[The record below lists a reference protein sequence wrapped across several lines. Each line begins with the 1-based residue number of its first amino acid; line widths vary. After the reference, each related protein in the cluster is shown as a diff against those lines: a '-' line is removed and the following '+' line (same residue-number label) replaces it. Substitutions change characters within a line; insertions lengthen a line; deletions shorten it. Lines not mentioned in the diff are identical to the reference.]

1 MPLCLSSSLQSTV
14 CTKSH
19 SMLVVVGME
28 QLPLA
33 VAVVVEVVGVLVA
46 AVVAVVVAAAKT
58 VVDAVATTLVHPSTW
73 TVLV

>member
-1 MPLCLSSSLQSTV
+1 LQLCLSSSPQSTV

-33 VAVVVEVVGVLVA
+33 AAVVEVVEVA
-46 AVVAVVVAAAKT
+46 AVVAGVAAAKT
-58 VVDAVATTLVHPSTW
+58 VVDAVVTTLVHPSTW

>member
-1 MPLCLSSSLQSTV
+1 
-14 CTKSH
+14 
-19 SMLVVVGME
+19 MLEVVGME

-33 VAVVVEVVGVLVA
+33 AAVEVVEVVEVA
-46 AVVAVVVAAAKT
+46 AVVAGVAAAKT